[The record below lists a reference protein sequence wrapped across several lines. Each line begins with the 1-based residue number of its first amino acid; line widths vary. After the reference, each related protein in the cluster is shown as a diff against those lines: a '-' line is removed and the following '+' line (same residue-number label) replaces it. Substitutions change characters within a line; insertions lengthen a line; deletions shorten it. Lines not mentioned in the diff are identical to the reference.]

1 MYCVIK
7 FSSSGKTIM
16 ILTDITLIIIISI
29 GQYRRPI
36 LSDFPTEHSYTA
48 PKLPSS
54 PSVFFTFSMWSW
66 WCRTL
71 SGCSPWPEPR
81 SPRLLSGCHGRFCPA
96 GVSSGAVVRRG
107 RVSVDKANIDQHRGK
122 SKSARTAAIPKSC
135 PIYFTKTCEDTSPTT
150 QRVLSLKTCPRASY
164 EFFPRLE

>member
-1 MYCVIK
+1 
-7 FSSSGKTIM
+7 M
-16 ILTDITLIIIISI
+16 ILTDITLISADNFHWPISLADII
-29 GQYRRPI
+29 G
-36 LSDFPTEHSYTA
+36 
-48 PKLPSS
+48 LPYWTQLHCTQTSVFS

-71 SGCSPWPEPR
+71 SGCSRWPEPR

-107 RVSVDKANIDQHRGK
+107 RVSVDKANIDEHRGK

-135 PIYFTKTCEDTSPTT
+135 PIYFTKTCEDTSPTA
-150 QRVLSLKTCPRASY
+150 QSFVIKNLSKSKLQI
-164 EFFPRLE
+164 FPQAWIKIKSLMPF

>member
-1 MYCVIK
+1 
-7 FSSSGKTIM
+7 M
-16 ILTDITLIIIISI
+16 ILTDITLISADNFHWPISPADVI
-29 GQYRRPI
+29 G
-36 LSDFPTEHSYTA
+36 
-48 PKLPSS
+48 LPYWTQLHCTQTSVFS

-71 SGCSPWPEPR
+71 SGCSRWPEPR

-107 RVSVDKANIDQHRGK
+107 RVSVDKGNIDQHRGK
-122 SKSARTAAIPKSC
+122 SKSARTAAIPKVVRFISLKHVR
-135 PIYFTKTCEDTSPTT
+135 TRL
-150 QRVLSLKTCPRASY
+150 QRLRVLSLKTCPRASY

>member
-71 SGCSPWPEPR
+71 SGCSRWPEPR

-122 SKSARTAAIPKSC
+122 SKSARTAAIPKVVRF
-135 PIYFTKTCEDTSPTT
+135 I
-150 QRVLSLKTCPRASY
+150 SLKHVRIRLQRLN
-164 EFFPRLE
+164 EFCH